1 MRILNIFFIVLF
13 VFSAAL
19 QYNDPDPYVWVP
31 IYLYGAYICYQSLSG
46 IFKPLFYV
54 AGWLVYGLYAAW
66 LFFDRSGVLTW
77 INQHHAESIVSTMK
91 ADKPWIEETREFG
104 GLLLLIIALAIN
116 WMWWRFKKTR

>member
-1 MRILNIFFIVLF
+1 MRILNIFFIALF

-46 IFKPLFYV
+46 IFKPRFYV

-116 WMWWRFKKTR
+116 WVWWRFKRT